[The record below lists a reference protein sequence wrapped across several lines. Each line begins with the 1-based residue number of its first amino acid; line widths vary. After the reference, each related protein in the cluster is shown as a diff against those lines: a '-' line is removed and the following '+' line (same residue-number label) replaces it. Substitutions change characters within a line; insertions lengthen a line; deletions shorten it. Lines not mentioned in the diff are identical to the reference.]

1 MKKSILLLFAALL
14 PLVASA
20 QTKVEIDGIWYNLIS
35 KDKTAEVTSSPIKY
49 EGDLV
54 IPAIVVFQ
62 EENYEVTTIGDN
74 AFASCGLLGSVIIP
88 RGVVRIGDNAFSS
101 CHSLSSIIIPEGV
114 KSIGSNAFYNCR
126 FIESIVLP
134 DGLETIDFSA
144 FAFCP
149 NLEEVYCY
157 AENIPSAKP
166 NAFDGSNLKHA
177 VLHVPAGSIDSYKT
191 VSPWSKFSNMMT
203 DNEAAES
210 QKAVIGVQGTFNLNG
225 RSITGEGLPSPI
237 STTQDEGR
245 VVVNVTVNPAG
256 EVVATSINR
265 RTNTTDPELRK
276 VAEEAAKRA
285 RFDKIN
291 GVDNQTG
298 TITYYFEKR

>member
-14 PLVASA
+14 SLVASA
-20 QTKVEIDGIWYNLIS
+20 EKVEIDGIWYNLVS
-35 KDKTAEVTSSPIKY
+35 KSKQAEVTSSPTKY

-54 IPAIVVFQ
+54 IPAIVAFQ

-177 VLHVPAGSIDSYKT
+177 VLHVPDSCTDSYKAA
-191 VSPWSKFSNMMT
+191 SPWSKFSNMMT

-210 QKAVIGVQGTFNLNG
+210 QKAVIGVQGTFDLNG
-225 RSITGEGLPSPI
+225 RSITGEGLPRPI
-237 STTQDEGR
+237 STTQAEGR
-245 VVVNVTVNPAG
+245 VVVTVTVNPAG
-256 EVVATSINR
+256 EVVSTSINL
-265 RTNTTDPELRK
+265 RTNTSDPELSK

-298 TITYYFEKR
+298 TITYYFKKR

>member
-1 MKKSILLLFAALL
+1 MKKSLLLLFATFAT
-14 PLVASA
+14 LVASA

-35 KDKTAEVTSSPIKY
+35 KAKQAEVTSSPTKY

-54 IPAIVVFQ
+54 IPAIVAFQ

-134 DGLETIDFSA
+134 NGLETIDFSA

-177 VLHVPAGSIDSYKT
+177 VLHVPDSSIDSYKT

-203 DNEAAES
+203 DNEEEERLKTS
-210 QKAVIGVQGTFNLNG
+210 IGIQGTFDLNG
-225 RSITGEGLPSPI
+225 RSISGEGLPRPI
-237 STTQDEGR
+237 TTVQAEGR
-245 VVVNVTVNPAG
+245 VVVTITVNPTG
-256 EVVATSINR
+256 EVVATSINL
-265 RTNTTDPELRK
+265 RTNTSDPELRK

-298 TITYYFEKR
+298 TITYYFKTI